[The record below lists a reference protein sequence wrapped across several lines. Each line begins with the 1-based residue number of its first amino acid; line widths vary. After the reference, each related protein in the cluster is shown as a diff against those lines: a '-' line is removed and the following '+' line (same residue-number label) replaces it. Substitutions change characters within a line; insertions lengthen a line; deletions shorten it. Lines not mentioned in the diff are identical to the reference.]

1 MTDASSFGAV
11 GKALSQVI
19 DPYER
24 RARLYPALMMLVPL
38 FMLFAT
44 LYHDDLEP
52 ISTLASVLVSCGAL
66 FFLSDLARNLGKTKE
81 QLLWQQWGGMPS
93 MQVLR
98 YSDAT
103 IDEISKKRYH
113 EVLSRLLGMPFPS
126 ASDEA
131 SAPGKADAIYRS
143 ASTKLREATRDTKKF
158 KLLFIDNITYG
169 FRRNAL
175 GLKPWAIVA
184 CMFVLVWEL
193 LALDVF
199 SWGKIVHSG
208 HDLRD
213 LVGGP
218 ALAVL
223 LIAFAMLLVW
233 VFAFT
238 KQATRNAAFSYAQKL
253 IEACETLDKPPQPS
267 RKTRTKK
274 TGPDSDSET
283 VT

>member
-1 MTDASSFGAV
+1 MTETSSFDAV
-11 GKALSQVI
+11 GKALNQVT

-24 RARLYPALMMLVPL
+24 RARLYPALMMLAPL
-38 FMLFAT
+38 FVLFAA
-44 LYHDDLEP
+44 LYHDNLGP
-52 ISTLASVLVSCGAL
+52 IDTLASVLVSCGAL
-66 FFLSDLARNLGKTKE
+66 FLLSDLARNLGKAKE
-81 QLLWQQWGGMPS
+81 QALWQQWGGMPS

-98 YSDAT
+98 HSDAT

-113 EVLSRLLGMPFPS
+113 EVLGQLLGIPFPS
-126 ASDEA
+126 VSDEA
-131 SAPGKADAIYRS
+131 SAPEKADAIYRS

-184 CMFVLVWEL
+184 CMFALIWEL

-199 SWGKIVHSG
+199 SWGKSVHSV
-208 HDLRD
+208 HDLRG

-223 LIAFAMLLVW
+223 LIVFAMLLVW
-233 VFAFT
+233 AFGFT
-238 KQATRNAAFSYAQKL
+238 KQATRSAAFSYAQKL
-253 IEACETLDKPPQPS
+253 IEACETLDKPSQPS
-267 RKTRTKK
+267 RQSRMKK
-274 TGPDSDSET
+274 TGPNAGEET
-283 VT
+283 VN